1 MKYPDD
7 QINERL
13 RRALLARLDQI
24 EDQPD
29 PALARIVLGS
39 VARKNQMAARARWV
53 LTTSFVLLFS
63 ISLYDPQLPARV
75 VSRQELHAGV
85 NSEQTHDTGKNRQSA
100 GTISSAGKEILHH
113 RLSVDSDVRART
125 DPKKSVTSSFSALP
139 DTPDGTLPEMP
150 GLKLLAN
157 RPVLPAA
164 GIPLPQIES
173 VQKRRRAQ
181 DIKQGWGLVLGF
193 TPMNTSHLVRI
204 NSAAHPGYQNFNFPE
219 NFSSRK
225 IAWKVQAGA
234 AYKGFQLSL
243 HYARVKQIFEYELA
257 TDEFVLD
264 AQKNPLRKGLERRL
278 DQTLQ
283 FTGLGIKKN
292 INLTAAGLRN
302 YFVNAGLDYSRELT
316 SKQNAFWVTISAA
329 HQVRLHQ
336 NTYLMV
342 GPYAEYSLNRLNTSE
357 RGFQLQPYQVGFSFN
372 LKYKIN

>member
-13 RRALLARLDQI
+13 RKALLARLSQI

-29 PALARIVLGS
+29 PALARIVLASIAPGN
-39 VARKNQMAARARWV
+39 RMAQQARWI
-53 LTTSFVLLFS
+53 LTALFVLLFS
-63 ISLYDPQLPARV
+63 ISLYDPKLPARV
-75 VSRQELHAGV
+75 LSRDASYVPV
-85 NSEQTHDTGKNRQSA
+85 NPESIYAKGENQPRGGIIPSA
-100 GTISSAGKEILHH
+100 QKEILSY
-113 RLSVDSDVRART
+113 RPSANSVVTATADLE
-125 DPKKSVTSSFSALP
+125 KSVTGTFSSSP
-139 DTPDGTLPEMP
+139 YNP
-150 GLKLLAN
+150 GAGLAAMDDLKLLES
-157 RPVLPAA
+157 RPAVPFE
-164 GIPLPQIES
+164 GIPLPEIES
-173 VQKRRRAQ
+173 VYQSRRTPAL
-181 DIKQGWGLVLGF
+181 KQRWGLVLGF

-204 NSAAHPGYQNFNFPE
+204 NSANHPGYQNFNFPE

-234 AYKGFQLSL
+234 EYKGFQLLL

-264 AQKNPLRKGLERRL
+264 AQKNPLRKGIEKQL
-278 DQTLQ
+278 DQTLE
-283 FTGLGIKKN
+283 FAGLGIKKN
-292 INLTAAGLRN
+292 IDLTAAGLKN

-316 SKQNAFWVTISAA
+316 SKQNAFWVTVSAGR
-329 HQVRLHQ
+329 QVRLHQ
-336 NTYLMV
+336 NTYLMI